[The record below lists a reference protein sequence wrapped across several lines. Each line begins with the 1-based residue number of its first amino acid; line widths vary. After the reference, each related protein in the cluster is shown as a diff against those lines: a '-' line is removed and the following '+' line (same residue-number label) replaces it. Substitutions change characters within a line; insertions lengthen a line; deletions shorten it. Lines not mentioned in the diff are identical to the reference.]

1 MATTATPQI
10 NLFDPAL
17 QQCPYDAYK
26 TLRDEAPVYNIPGTQ
41 IFVVSRYDHVR
52 EVLMDPARFP
62 STAANELMRANPTD
76 MERGRKV
83 AERFRE
89 KGWLPAPTLAGRP
102 DAPITATEAGAIDW
116 MAGNACPKTKK

>member
-1 MATTATPQI
+1 MSAPQI

-26 TLRDEAPVYNIPGTQ
+26 QLRDEAPVYNIPGTQ
-41 IFVVSRYDHVR
+41 IYVVSRYDHVR

-62 STAANELMRANPTD
+62 STALSELMRASPTD
-76 MERGRKV
+76 AERGRKV

-89 KGWLPAPTLAGRP
+89 DWHVFDRWCYLGSVADEAAAVALAVPTIL
-102 DAPITATEAGAIDW
+102 GANISEVW
-116 MAGNACPKTKK
+116 N

>member
-1 MATTATPQI
+1 MMNAQPPI

-17 QQCPYDAYK
+17 QQCPYAAYK

-41 IFVVSRYDHVR
+41 IYVISRYDHVR

-62 STAANELMRANPTD
+62 STAANELMRASPND

-83 AERFRE
+83 AERFME
-89 KGWLPAPTLAGRP
+89 KGWLPAPALAARAPAPAPAAPRRP
-102 DAPITATEAGAIDW
+102 APS
-116 MAGNACPKTKK
+116 PPRRS

>member
-1 MATTATPQI
+1 MNSQPQI

-17 QQCPYDAYK
+17 QQCPYEAYK
-26 TLRDEAPVYNIPGTQ
+26 QLRDEAPVYNIPGTQ
-41 IFVVSRYDHVR
+41 IYVVSRYDHVR

-62 STAANELMRANPTD
+62 STALSELMRASPVD

-89 KGWLPAPTLAGRP
+89 KGWLPAPTLAGRDDP
-102 DAPITATEAGAIDW
+102 
-116 MAGNACPKTKK
+116 